1 MSALTLAISEIVE
14 IVNFQH
20 TDVLG
25 HVNTLEHLQTSL
37 ETIAA
42 LQDPVLDDLCYV
54 VPDYL
59 LPLSCTFIP
68 PDTSGEITYGTPTVT
83 STTIS
88 QPFAYSGTCVLPDIL
103 KKL

>member
-42 LQDPVLDDLCYV
+42 LQDPVHGI
-54 VPDYL
+54 
-59 LPLSCTFIP
+59 FHQ
-68 PDTSGEITYGTPTVT
+68 GT
-83 STTIS
+83 
-88 QPFAYSGTCVLPDIL
+88 
-103 KKL
+103 K